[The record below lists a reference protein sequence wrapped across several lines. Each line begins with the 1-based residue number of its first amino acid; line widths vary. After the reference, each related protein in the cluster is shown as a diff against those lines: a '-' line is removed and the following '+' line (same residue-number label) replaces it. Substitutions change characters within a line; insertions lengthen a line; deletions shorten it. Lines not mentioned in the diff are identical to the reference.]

1 MQRLRVPI
9 VLTLLCLGL
18 WLMAVP
24 ALAAPGQ
31 NGGQNGQ
38 NCPSGQGCPGGPTL
52 SESPHPITLLLAG
65 IAVLAVCLCVVALRR
80 RARPRVAA

>member
-1 MQRLRVPI
+1 MQRLRIPI
-9 VLTLLCLGL
+9 MLTLLCLGL

-24 ALAAPGQ
+24 AFADPGQ

-52 SESPHPITLLLAG
+52 SESPHPITLLLVG
-65 IAVLAVCLCVVALRR
+65 LAVIAVCLCVVVLRQ
-80 RARPRVAA
+80 RARRHHAA